1 MTQTELSFDPQH
13 HRILAPCYQLE
24 FPADRPFLLFKD
36 YQGHPLMELFY
47 PSAVNSSAGLDDGAA
62 LSGWQVRAEGDALVL
77 TNEITTALWTSKR
90 VQVFCFPDRLSYRIT
105 VEGEG
110 SLTDVQY
117 FGGYSSAIVR
127 WGSGFFWSGQR
138 FLQAFNPEP
147 NTREQNYHSPDSNLV
162 IDMMGVPL
170 PGRDDWFFT
179 PPPFCYSFEISDGWL
194 GLSIACSPGQNQ
206 YSAYRYHGREG
217 AFYLSLSY
225 EGQTQVK
232 GAYRLPEV
240 QINFG
245 PDAYTVLDDH
255 ARQLRRMGY
264 APDVQRVAADWWSLP
279 IYCGW
284 GSQCYLASVDGARAP
299 DYATQVNY
307 EGFLQALD
315 RNNICPGTI
324 VIDDKWQRT
333 YGQNDVDLQKWPDLP
348 GFIRE
353 QHFQG
358 RHVLLWLKF
367 WDPEGLTAE
376 ACVRNAAGLP
386 VAVDPTNPLYEE
398 TLRDSVRNMLSESGY
413 GADGFKIDFSA
424 RIPASPGLSRAGS
437 EWGLE
442 LMRRYLWIVY
452 DEAKRVKPD
461 ALVIAHTPHPY
472 LADVLDMIRL
482 NDINTGRDV
491 IAAMRHRQRVAT
503 IACPQALIDTD
514 NWPMTDRAT
523 WRAYLEVQPELGVP
537 ALYFATHVDN
547 TREPLTEE
555 DILRLI
561 DVWKMYSLTRRQVEL
576 TG

>member
-24 FPADRPFLLFKD
+24 FPSDRPFLFFMD
-36 YQGHPLMELFY
+36 HQGHTLMELFY
-47 PSAVNSSAGLDDGAA
+47 PSAVNSTAGLDDAAA
-62 LSGWQVRAEGDALVL
+62 LSEWQVRADGEALVL
-77 TNEITTALWTSKR
+77 TNEITSALWASKR
-90 VQVFCFPDRLSYRIT
+90 VEVFCYPDRLSYAIT

-110 SLTDVQY
+110 NLTDVRY

-127 WGSGFFWSGQR
+127 WGSGFFWSGQCFR
-138 FLQAFNPEP
+138 QAFNPEP
-147 NTREQNYHSPDSNLV
+147 NTREQNYLSPASNLV

-179 PPPFCYSFEISDGWL
+179 PPPFCYSFEIPDGWL
-194 GLSIACSPGQNQ
+194 GLSIACPPGQNQ

-217 AFYLSLSY
+217 AFHLSLSY
-225 EGQTQVK
+225 EGQTRVK
-232 GAYRLPEV
+232 GTYRLPEV

-245 PDAYTVLDDH
+245 LDAYAVLDDH

-264 APDVQRVAADWWSLP
+264 APDAQRVAADWWSLP

-284 GSQCYLASVDGARAP
+284 GSQCYLAAVDGARAP

-307 EGFLQALD
+307 EGFLRALEQ
-315 RNNICPGTI
+315 RGINPGTI
-324 VIDDKWQRT
+324 VIDDKWQHT

-348 GFIRE
+348 GFIRD
-353 QHFQG
+353 QHFVG

-367 WDPEGLTAE
+367 WDPEGLPPE

-398 TLRDSVRNMLSESGY
+398 CLRDSVRNMLSESGY

-424 RIPASPGLSRAGS
+424 RAPASPGLSRSGS

-461 ALVIAHTPHPY
+461 ALIIAHTPNPY
-472 LADVLDMIRL
+472 LADVVDMIRL

-491 IAAMRHRQRVAT
+491 IAAMRHRQRVAA
-503 IACPQALIDTD
+503 IACPRALIDTD

-537 ALYFATHVDN
+537 ALYFATHMDN

-561 DVWKMYSLTRRQVEL
+561 DVWKVYCSTRRQVEL
-576 TG
+576 IG